1 MSSLKILLKKQAAV
15 LDDTIDIRCFLRP
28 MAVSTLVKEQS
39 RCDGQVVDVSH
50 MNDIAEQNCS
60 NCNERKVGNEVK
72 KCGFPDWCAECDA
85 SLWATNPDVICTG
98 ITGSY
103 KRNHVISSDEDVA
116 VVQTKRKRQIKDESS
131 VSDYITFISSHTRY
145 DASVQ
150 CYVICC
156 SSLHD
161 AYIQVDDD
169 GSELDKK
176 HRFEDEAVEEAGS
189 VSSDEDDDDED
200 AEVNAEDA
208 VVEEA
213 GSDASDED
221 GDDED
226 EEVDADSYD
235 VEDEEDDADSCADD
249 AVAEACAALRNRRSF
264 KVIVWRIE

>member
-1 MSSLKILLKKQAAV
+1 M
-15 LDDTIDIRCFLRP
+15 
-28 MAVSTLVKEQS
+28 
-39 RCDGQVVDVSH
+39 
-50 MNDIAEQNCS
+50 
-60 NCNERKVGNEVK
+60 
-72 KCGFPDWCAECDA
+72 
-85 SLWATNPDVICTG
+85 
-98 ITGSY
+98 
-103 KRNHVISSDEDVA
+103 
-116 VVQTKRKRQIKDESS
+116 
-131 VSDYITFISSHTRY
+131 
-145 DASVQ
+145 
-150 CYVICC
+150 
-156 SSLHD
+156 
-161 AYIQVDDD
+161 QVDDD

-176 HRFEDEAVEEAGS
+176 HRFEDEAVEEAGF

-264 KVIVWRIE
+264 KVIVWRTEWQLRGLPHFHYAVYFIHSNVTGCIGISK